1 MTLSAGGTV
10 ALCILNWLYAQVAP
24 LLEALKAILLAIIQ
38 YIDAQILWL
47 KAQLAQLD
55 ILKNIEEAAW
65 AIVQA
70 MINLI
75 RDTLT
80 ALPFTGPLRELCPE
94 FYQMITDPALEI
106 FDISVSGL
114 SIYRERYKNVLSFMD
129 EVEVL
134 YQYWL
139 GIKNELVA
147 LVESVDDAI
156 YWAKM
161 EAASAV
167 P

>member
-1 MTLSAGGTV
+1 MALTTGGTI

-38 YIDAQILWL
+38 FIDSQVLWL
-47 KAQLAQLD
+47 KAQLSMLD
-55 ILKNIEEAAW
+55 ILKAMEEAAW

-70 MINLI
+70 LIDKI

-80 ALPFTGPLRELCPE
+80 AIPGTGPLRALCPE
-94 FYQMITDPALEI
+94 FYAMITNPALEI
-106 FDISVSGL
+106 FDLSVAGL

-129 EVEVL
+129 EVEAL
-134 YQYWL
+134 YQYWNT
-139 GIKNELVA
+139 IKLELVA

>member
-38 YIDAQILWL
+38 FIDTQILWL
-47 KAQLAQLD
+47 KAQLSLLD
-55 ILKNIEEAAW
+55 ILKIMEEAAW

-70 MINLI
+70 LIDKI

-80 ALPFTGPLRELCPE
+80 AIPGGPLRDLCPE
-94 FYQMITDPALEI
+94 FYAMITNPALEI
-106 FDISVSGL
+106 FDLSVAGL

-129 EVEVL
+129 EVEAL
-134 YQYWL
+134 YQYWNT
-139 GIKNELVA
+139 IKLELVA
-147 LVESVDDAI
+147 LVESIDDAI

>member
-1 MTLSAGGTV
+1 MALSAGGTV
-10 ALCILNWLYAQVAP
+10 AICVLRWLYAQVAP

-38 YIDAQILWL
+38 FIDAQILLW
-47 KAQLAQLD
+47 KALLSQLD
-55 ILKNIEEAAW
+55 ILKAIEEAAW

-70 MINLI
+70 VIDKI

-80 ALPFTGPLRELCPE
+80 AIPEGPLKELCPE
-94 FYQMITDPALEI
+94 FYQLFTDPALQI
-106 FDISVSGL
+106 FDTLVSGL

-134 YQYWL
+134 FQYWE

-147 LVESVDDAI
+147 LVESIDDAI
-156 YWAKM
+156 YWAMM

>member
-1 MTLSAGGTV
+1 MALSGLGTI
-10 ALCILNWLYAQVAP
+10 AKCILEWLYAQVAP

-38 YIDAQILWL
+38 FIDAQIMWL
-47 KAQLAQLD
+47 KALLAQLD
-55 ILKNIEEAAW
+55 ILKALEEAAW

-70 MINLI
+70 IIDTI
-75 RDTLT
+75 RNALT
-80 ALPFTGPLRELCPE
+80 SLPGGPLKELCPE
-94 FYQMITDPALEI
+94 FYQMITDPALLI
-106 FDISVSGL
+106 FDSAVSAL
-114 SIYRERYKNVLSFMD
+114 TVYRERYKNVLSFLD
-129 EVEVL
+129 EVEFRL
-134 YQYWL
+134 QYWE

-147 LVESVDDAI
+147 LVESIDDAI

>member
-1 MTLSAGGTV
+1 MALTVGGTI
-10 ALCILNWLYAQVAP
+10 AKCILAWLYAQVAP

-38 YIDAQILWL
+38 FIDLQIQLL
-47 KAQLAQLD
+47 KAMLAQLD
-55 ILKNIEEAAW
+55 ILKALEEAAW
-65 AIVQA
+65 AIVEA
-70 MINLI
+70 IINKI

-80 ALPFTGPLRELCPE
+80 AIPAGPLKELCPE
-94 FYQMITDPALEI
+94 FYQLFTDPALQI
-106 FDISVSGL
+106 FDASVAAL
-114 SIYRERYKNVLSFMD
+114 TIYRERYKNVLSFMD

-134 YQYWL
+134 FQYWE

-147 LVESVDDAI
+147 LVESIDDAI
-156 YWAKM
+156 YWANM

>member
-1 MTLSAGGTV
+1 MAFTVGGTI
-10 ALCILNWLYAQVAP
+10 AKCILEWLYAQVAP

-38 YIDAQILWL
+38 FIDLQVQLL
-47 KAQLAQLD
+47 KALLSQLD
-55 ILKNIEEAAW
+55 ILKAIEEAAW

-70 MINLI
+70 IIDTI
-75 RDTLT
+75 RNALT
-80 ALPFTGPLRELCPE
+80 AIPGGPFKELCPE
-94 FYQMITDPALEI
+94 FYQLITDPALQI
-106 FDISVSGL
+106 FDLSVAAL

-134 YQYWL
+134 FQYWE

-147 LVESVDDAI
+147 LVESIDDAI

-161 EAASAV
+161 EAASVV

>member
-1 MTLSAGGTV
+1 MALTVGGTI
-10 ALCILNWLYAQVAP
+10 AKCILAWLYAQVAP

-38 YIDAQILWL
+38 FIDLQVQLL
-47 KAQLAQLD
+47 KALLSQLD
-55 ILKNIEEAAW
+55 ILKAIEEAAW

-70 MINLI
+70 VIDKI

-94 FYQMITDPALEI
+94 FYQLITDPALQI
-106 FDISVSGL
+106 FDTLVSGL
-114 SIYRERYKNVLSFMD
+114 TIYRERYKNVLSFMD

-134 YQYWL
+134 FQYWD
-139 GIKNELVA
+139 GIKAELVA
-147 LVESVDDAI
+147 LVESIDDAI
-156 YWAKM
+156 YWAMM
-161 EAASAV
+161 EASSAV

>member
-38 YIDAQILWL
+38 FIDTQILWL
-47 KAQLAQLD
+47 KAQLSLLD
-55 ILKNIEEAAW
+55 ILKIMEEAAW

-70 MINLI
+70 LIDKI

-80 ALPFTGPLRELCPE
+80 AIPCGPLRDLCPE
-94 FYQMITDPALEI
+94 FYAMITNPALEI
-106 FDISVSGL
+106 FDLSVAGL

-129 EVEVL
+129 EVEAL
-134 YQYWL
+134 YQYWNT
-139 GIKNELVA
+139 IKLELVA
-147 LVESVDDAI
+147 LVESIDDAI

>member
-1 MTLSAGGTV
+1 MALTPGGTL
-10 ALCILNWLYAQVAP
+10 AICILRWLYAQVAP

-38 YIDAQILWL
+38 FIDLQVQLL
-47 KAQLAQLD
+47 KAMLAQLD
-55 ILKNIEEAAW
+55 ILKAIEEAAW

-70 MINLI
+70 IINKI

-80 ALPFTGPLRELCPE
+80 AIPEGPLKELCPE
-94 FYQMITDPALEI
+94 FYRLFTDPALQI
-106 FDISVSGL
+106 FDASVAAL

-129 EVEVL
+129 EIEVL
-134 YQYWL
+134 FQYWE

-147 LVESVDDAI
+147 LVESIDDAI

>member
-1 MTLSAGGTV
+1 MALSAGGTV
-10 ALCILNWLYAQVAP
+10 AICVLRWLYAQVAP

-38 YIDAQILWL
+38 FIDLQVQLL
-47 KAQLAQLD
+47 KAMLAQLD
-55 ILKNIEEAAW
+55 ILKAIEEAAW

-70 MINLI
+70 IIDKI

-80 ALPFTGPLRELCPE
+80 AIPGGPLQELCPE
-94 FYQMITDPALEI
+94 FYQLITDPALQI
-106 FDISVSGL
+106 FDASVAAL

-129 EVEVL
+129 EIEVL
-134 YQYWL
+134 FQYWE

-147 LVESVDDAI
+147 LVESIDDAI